1 MTPHIGNADLLL
13 YASIAFGIARGLS
26 KFLDLPRRL
35 PRWDRAL
42 RYIWVP
48 AAALYGLALLLRF
61 RSPVL
66 AEYYWLGVETTFGVL
81 LLLVGYYRPART
93 LLLGLAPLWFY
104 HLLSTG
110 LLTVSS
116 GLLKTYDDGFDTAKN
131 FAALWLFAFLI
142 IARGQKKQLE
152 KERLLREE
160 EEQAKRLI
168 EAQNIELERLVSE
181 RTAALTTQAEELRG
195 ALTEL
200 RATQAQLVQSEKMA
214 SLGELTAGIAHE
226 IQNPL
231 NFVNNFAEVSAELV
245 TELEEERA
253 RPARDAGLEDE
264 LLADLKQNLLKITQH
279 GGRAA
284 SIVRGMLEHSRT
296 SSGERIPTDLNQL
309 ADEYLRLAYH
319 GLRAKDKSFNATLQP
334 DFDPTLPPVPVLAQD
349 LGRVLLNLLSNAFY
363 AVRQRQQR
371 GEPGYQPTVRI
382 STRLAGGEVEIR
394 VRDNGGGIPES
405 VRAKIFQPFF
415 TTKPTGEGTGL
426 GLSLS
431 YDIITQGHGGTLTVA
446 SAENQY
452 TEFVISLPVSQ
463 EV

>member
-1 MTPHIGNADLLL
+1 MTPRIGNADLLL
-13 YASIAFGIARGLS
+13 YAPFAFGMARGLS

-35 PRWDRAL
+35 PGWDRAL
-42 RYIWVP
+42 RYVWVP
-48 AAALYGLALLLRF
+48 AVAAYGLALLLGF

-66 AEYYWLGVETTFGVL
+66 AEYYWLWVESLFGLVL
-81 LLLVGYYRPART
+81 LLLSHYRPART
-93 LLLGLAPLWFY
+93 LLLGLAPMWAY
-104 HLLSTG
+104 HLLNTG
-110 LLTVSS
+110 LLTVGSR
-116 GLLKTYDDGFDTAKN
+116 LLKTYTNGFDTAHG
-131 FAALWLFAFLI
+131 FASLWLIAFLF
-142 IARGQKKQLE
+142 IARSQKKQLE
-152 KERLLREE
+152 KEQLLREE
-160 EEQAKRLI
+160 EEHAKRLI
-168 EAQNIELERLVSE
+168 EAQNVELERLVGE
-181 RTAALTTQAEELRG
+181 RTAALTARAEELRG

-253 RPARDAGLEDE
+253 RPARDPGLEAE
-264 LLADLKQNLLKITQH
+264 LLADLKQNLVKISQH

-296 SSGERIPTDLNQL
+296 SSGERTPTDLNQL

-319 GLRAKDKSFNATLQP
+319 GLRAKDKTFNATLEP
-334 DFDPTLPPVPVLAQD
+334 AFDPALPPVPVLAQD
-349 LGRVLLNLLSNAFY
+349 LGRVLLNLFSNAFY

-371 GEPGYQPTVRI
+371 GEAGYQPTVRV
-382 STRLAGGEVEIR
+382 STRRVGDEVEIR
-394 VRDNGGGIPES
+394 VRDNGSGIPEG
-405 VRAKIFQPFF
+405 VKQKIFQPFF

-431 YDIITQGHGGTLTVA
+431 YDIVTQGHGGTLTVA
-446 SAENQY
+446 SAENQF
-452 TEFVISLPVSQ
+452 TEFLISLPVHLAG
-463 EV
+463 

>member
-1 MTPHIGNADLLL
+1 MTPRIGNADLLL

-48 AAALYGLALLLRF
+48 AVVMYGLALLLHF

-66 AEYYWLGVETTFGVL
+66 AEYYWLAVETTFGVL
-81 LLLVGYYRPART
+81 LLLLSYYRPART

-131 FAALWLFAFLI
+131 FAALWLFCFLF

-152 KERLLREE
+152 KERVLREE
-160 EEQAKRLI
+160 EEKAKRLI
-168 EAQNIELERLVSE
+168 EAQNAELERLVGE
-181 RTAALTTQAEELRG
+181 RTAALTHQAEELRK

-253 RPARDAGLEDE
+253 RPERDPGLEDE
-264 LLADLKQNLLKITQH
+264 LLVDLKQNLIKITQH

-296 SSGERIPTDLNQL
+296 SSGERTLTDLNQL

-319 GLRAKDKSFNATLQP
+319 GLRAKDKSFNATLEP

-371 GEPGYQPTVRI
+371 GETGYAPTVRI
-382 STRLAGGEVEIR
+382 STRRVADDVEIR
-394 VRDNGGGIPES
+394 VRDNGSGIPES
-405 VRAKIFQPFF
+405 VKQKIFQPFF

-446 SAENQY
+446 SAENKF
-452 TEFVISLPVSQ
+452 TEFLIILPVNQ
-463 EV
+463 AG